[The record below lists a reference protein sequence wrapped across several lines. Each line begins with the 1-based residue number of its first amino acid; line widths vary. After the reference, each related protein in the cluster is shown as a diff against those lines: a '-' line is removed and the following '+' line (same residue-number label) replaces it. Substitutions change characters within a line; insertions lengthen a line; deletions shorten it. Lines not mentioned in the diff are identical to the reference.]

1 MERLILIKFQ
11 IRKLQNFQVAS
22 SVGLIGTGEIIN
34 QASVC
39 VWNCF
44 H

>member
-1 MERLILIKFQ
+1 MERLTLVKFQ
-11 IRKLQNFQVAS
+11 IWKLQNFQVAS

-39 VWNCF
+39 L
-44 H
+44 